1 MARAAVRALLPWA
14 MALATFAAALFALCA
29 DGPRNT
35 CVVDGDTFWLQG
47 EKIRIADI
55 NAPETHGARCPDERA
70 RGDRATARLAQ
81 LLNGGRFE
89 LVSGARTHDRY
100 GRRLVTVMRGGRS
113 LGQALVSE
121 GLAETWKG
129 RRSDW
134 CA

>member
-1 MARAAVRALLPWA
+1 MARAAFRALLPWA

-55 NAPETHGARCPDERA
+55 NAPETHDARCPGERA
-70 RGDRATARLAQ
+70 RGNRATARLAQ

-113 LGQALVSE
+113 LGQELVSE